1 MVFRSSVWKMALDE
15 LVQNGEFRLS
25 DLPLEEAEKDEFQE
39 VINAMEA
46 KEWLR
51 QNPDDG
57 TVWKPG
63 YKMEIL
69 MEARQ

>member
-1 MVFRSSVWKMALDE
+1 MVFKSSVWKMTLDE

-25 DLPLEEAEKDEFQE
+25 DLPLEGSEKDEFLE
-39 VINAMEA
+39 VINAMDA

-51 QNPDDG
+51 QHPDDG

-63 YKMEIL
+63 YKMETLI
-69 MEARQ
+69 EAKQ